1 VKDLALLFAGRFRKS
16 LSEQSQVLVMKEFFH
31 ESVPKTGASTPNSQ
45 SPNDAEDSAVIE
57 DSMGQDDC
65 FVGLVSDY
73 ARAKHRF
80 VPGSIVAIT
89 SGPSV
94 VAQ

>member
-1 VKDLALLFAGRFRKS
+1 MKVFPKLARAL
-16 LSEQSQVLVMKEFFH
+16 Q
-31 ESVPKTGASTPNSQ
+31 NSQ

-65 FVGLVSDY
+65 FVGLVSDLCAGEAQVCSGVY
-73 ARAKHRF
+73 
-80 VPGSIVAIT
+80 VAIT

-94 VAQ
+94 APQ